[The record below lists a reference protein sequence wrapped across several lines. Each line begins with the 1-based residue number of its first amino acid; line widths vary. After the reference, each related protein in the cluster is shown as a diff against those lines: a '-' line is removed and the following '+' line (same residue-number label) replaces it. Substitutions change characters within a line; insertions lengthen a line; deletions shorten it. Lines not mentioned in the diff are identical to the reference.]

1 MKKIFT
7 LFVLLVCFAAQLSA
21 QIEVTNH
28 GKVVEKNEVIT
39 FNLYEDKDEDSELFL
54 GGYPEKDPWFT
65 NKGDEAV
72 DLTVRVT
79 PDRNSYNGILNWCG
93 ITSSCG
99 DINITN
105 PYANFVDRTITLAP
119 GQTVDMSLHPKFEVG
134 EYRTS
139 TATVKVSADNKY
151 VTTFILKYV
160 YNETTA
166 AVNDVKANAAS
177 VKVVGNE
184 LVYSFAAAGANSVS
198 LYALDGKMVKH
209 IAAAGQ
215 NGSVSLAGL
224 QPGVYVCKA
233 NGNSSKVVVK

>member
-7 LFVLLVCFAAQLSA
+7 LFALLVCFAAQLSA
-21 QIEVTNH
+21 QVEITNH
-28 GKVVEKNEVIT
+28 GKVVEKNEVLT
-39 FNLYEDKDEDSELFL
+39 FNLYDDEALGEV
-54 GGYPEKDPWFT
+54 GGYPETDPWFT

-72 DLTVRVT
+72 DLTVSVS
-79 PDRNSYNGILNWCG
+79 PDKNSFNKILTWCG
-93 ITSSCG
+93 LTGSCL
-99 DINITN
+99 DINITD
-105 PYANFVDRTITLAP
+105 PKKDIVERTISLAP
-119 GQTVDMSLHPKFEVG
+119 GQTEFMGLHPMFKIG
-134 EYRTS
+134 EYRES
-139 TATVKVSADNKY
+139 TANVNVKVNGEYA
-151 VTTFILKYV
+151 TTFILKYV

-166 AVNDVKANAAS
+166 GVNDVKANAAS

-209 IAAAGQ
+209 IAAAGK
-215 NGSVSLAGL
+215 NGSVNLAGL

>member
-7 LFVLLVCFAAQLSA
+7 LFALLVCFAAQLSA

-28 GKVVEKNEVIT
+28 GKAIEKNEVIT
-39 FNLYEDKDEDSELFL
+39 FNLYDDDAL
-54 GGYPEKDPWFT
+54 GTVGGFPDKDPWFT

-93 ITSSCG
+93 ITSSCE

-119 GQTVDMSLHPKFEVG
+119 GQTIDMRLHPKFEIG

-166 AVNDVKANAAS
+166 GVNDVKANAAS

>member
-7 LFVLLVCFAAQLSA
+7 LFALLACFAVQLSA
-21 QIEVTNH
+21 QVEITNL
-28 GKVVEKNEVIT
+28 GKVVGKNEVIT
-39 FNLYEDKDEDSELFL
+39 FNLYEDDALGIVGGFSE
-54 GGYPEKDPWFT
+54 EDPWFT
-65 NKGDEAV
+65 NKGDETV
-72 DLTVRVT
+72 DLTVRVM
-79 PDRNSYNGILNWCG
+79 PDRNSYNNILSWCG
-93 ITSSCG
+93 ITGSCSC
-99 DINITN
+99 INITN
-105 PYANFVDRTITLAP
+105 PKVNFEDRTVSLAP
-119 GQTVDMSLHPKFEVG
+119 GESVKMALHPIFEIG

-139 TATVKVSADNKY
+139 TATVKVSVDGEYA
-151 VTTFILKYV
+151 TTFILKYV

-166 AVNDVKANAAS
+166 GVNDVKANAAS

-184 LVYSFAAAGANSVS
+184 LVYSFAVAGANCVS

-209 IAAAGQ
+209 VAAAGQ

>member
-7 LFVLLVCFAAQLSA
+7 LFALLVCFAAQLSA

-28 GKVVEKNEVIT
+28 GKIVEKNEVLT
-39 FNLYEDKDEDSELFL
+39 FNIYEDENIGIL
-54 GGYPEKDPWFT
+54 GGYPENDPYFT

-79 PDRNSYNGILNWCG
+79 PDRNSYNGILSWCG
-93 ITSSCG
+93 ITGSCEN
-99 DINITN
+99 IVITN
-105 PYANFVDRTITLAP
+105 PYANFVDRTISLAP
-119 GQTVDMSLHPKFEVG
+119 GQSEKMGLHPLFEVG

-166 AVNDVKANAAS
+166 GVNDVKANAAS

-209 IAAAGQ
+209 VAAAGQ

>member
-7 LFVLLVCFAAQLSA
+7 LFALLICFAAQLSA

-28 GKVVEKNEVIT
+28 GKAIEKNEVIT
-39 FNLYEDKDEDSELFL
+39 FNLYDDDALGIVGGFSE
-54 GGYPEKDPWFT
+54 EDPWFT
-65 NKGDEAV
+65 NKGDETV

-79 PDRNSYNGILNWCG
+79 PDRNSYNNILSWCG
-93 ITSSCG
+93 ITGSCSS
-99 DINITN
+99 INITN
-105 PYANFVDRTITLAP
+105 PKVNFEDRTVSLAP
-119 GQTVDMSLHPKFEVG
+119 GLSVKMALHPMFEIG

-139 TATVKVSADNKY
+139 TATIKVSVDGEYA
-151 VTTFILKYV
+151 TTFILKYV

-166 AVNDVKANAAS
+166 GVNDVKANAAS

-209 IAAAGQ
+209 VAAVGQ

>member
-7 LFVLLVCFAAQLSA
+7 LFALLVCFAAQLSA

-28 GKVVEKNEVIT
+28 GKVVEKNEVLT

-54 GGYPEKDPWFT
+54 GGYPEKDPLFT

-79 PDRNSYNGILNWCG
+79 PDRNSYNGILSWCG
-93 ITSSCG
+93 ITGLCEN
-99 DINITN
+99 IVITN
-105 PYANFVDRTITLAP
+105 PYANFVDRTISLAP
-119 GQTVDMSLHPKFEVG
+119 GQSIDMGLHPLFEVG

-166 AVNDVKANAAS
+166 GVNDVKANAAS
-177 VKVVGNE
+177 VKVVGSE

>member
-7 LFVLLVCFAAQLSA
+7 LFALLACFAVQLSA
-21 QIEVTNH
+21 QVKITINGKDVDLSQNEKFTFDLYYDDVFCEVA
-28 GKVVEKNEVIT
+28 G
-39 FNLYEDKDEDSELFL
+39 FPML
-54 GGYPEKDPWFT
+54 DPTFT
-65 NKGDEAV
+65 NTSDEAIELGV
-72 DLTVRVT
+72 DVK
-79 PDRNSYNGILNWCG
+79 
-93 ITSSCG
+93 TSSIDKPFFGICG
-99 DINITN
+99 MNIGNCMPLTM
-105 PYANFVDRTITLAP
+105 YDYKKHLVKLAP
-119 GQTVDMSLHPKFEVG
+119 GESVSLALHFNTDQDD
-134 EYRTS
+134 YRTAKANIMVEVDGAKI
-139 TATVKVSADNKY
+139 TNLVME
-151 VTTFILKYV
+151 YV
-160 YNETTA
+160 YNDPTA
-166 AVNDVKANAAS
+166 GVNDVKANAAS

>member
-7 LFVLLVCFAAQLSA
+7 LFALLICFAAQLSA

-28 GKVVEKNEVIT
+28 GKAIEKNEVIT
-39 FNLYEDKDEDSELFL
+39 FNLYDDDALGIVGGFSE
-54 GGYPEKDPWFT
+54 EDPWFT
-65 NKGDEAV
+65 NKGDETV

-79 PDRNSYNGILNWCG
+79 PDRNSYNNILSWCG
-93 ITSSCG
+93 ITGSCSS
-99 DINITN
+99 INITN
-105 PYANFVDRTITLAP
+105 PKVNFEDRTVSLAP
-119 GQTVDMSLHPKFEVG
+119 GLSVKMALHPMFEIG

-139 TATVKVSADNKY
+139 TATVKVSVDGEYA
-151 VTTFILKYV
+151 TTFILKYV

-166 AVNDVKANAAS
+166 GVNDVKANAAS

-209 IAAAGQ
+209 VAAAGQ
-215 NGSVSLAGL
+215 NGSISLAGL

-233 NGNSSKVVVK
+233 NGTSTKVVVK

>member
-7 LFVLLVCFAAQLSA
+7 LFALLVCFAAQLSA

-28 GKVVEKNEVIT
+28 GKAIEKNEVIT
-39 FNLYEDKDEDSELFL
+39 FNLYDDDAL
-54 GGYPEKDPWFT
+54 GTVGGFPDKDPWFT

-72 DLTVRVT
+72 NLTVRVT

-93 ITSSCG
+93 ITSSCE

-119 GQTVDMSLHPKFEVG
+119 GQTIDMRLHPKFEIG

-166 AVNDVKANAAS
+166 AVNDVKANTAS

-184 LVYSFAAAGANSVS
+184 LVYSFAAADANSVS

-209 IAAAGQ
+209 IATAGQ

-224 QPGVYVCKA
+224 QPGVYICKA

>member
-7 LFVLLVCFAAQLSA
+7 LFALLVCFAAQLSA
-21 QIEVTNH
+21 QVEITNL
-28 GKVVEKNEVIT
+28 GKVVGKNEDIT
-39 FNLYEDKDEDSELFL
+39 FNLYDDDLL
-54 GGYPEKDPWFT
+54 GIVGGFPENDPWFT
-65 NKGDEAV
+65 NKGDETV
-72 DLTVRVT
+72 ELTIRVT
-79 PDRNSYNGILNWCG
+79 PDRNSYNEILSWCG
-93 ITSSCG
+93 ITGSCES
-99 DINITN
+99 INITN
-105 PYANFVDRTITLAP
+105 PLINFVERTINLAP
-119 GQTVDMSLHPKFEVG
+119 GDSVKMALHPLFKVG

-151 VTTFILKYV
+151 VTTFVLKYV

-166 AVNDVKANAAS
+166 GVNDVKANAAS

>member
-7 LFVLLVCFAAQLSA
+7 LFALLVCFATQLSA

-28 GKVVEKNEVIT
+28 GKIVEKNEVIT
-39 FNLYEDKDEDSELFL
+39 FNLYDDETTGKV
-54 GGYPEKDPWFT
+54 GGYPETDPWFT

-79 PDRNSYNGILNWCG
+79 PDRNSYNGILSWCG
-93 ITSSCG
+93 ITGSCE
-99 DINITN
+99 DIVITN
-105 PYANFVDRTITLAP
+105 PYANFVDRTISLAP
-119 GQTVDMSLHPKFEVG
+119 GQSEKMGLHPLFEVG

-166 AVNDVKANAAS
+166 GVNDVKANAAS

-184 LVYSFAAAGANSVS
+184 LVYSFATAGANSVN

-209 IAAAGQ
+209 IAAAGK

>member
-7 LFVLLVCFAAQLSA
+7 LFALLACFAVQLSA
-21 QIEVTNH
+21 QVEITNL
-28 GKVVEKNEVIT
+28 GKVVGKNEVIT
-39 FNLYEDKDEDSELFL
+39 FNLYDDDAL
-54 GGYPEKDPWFT
+54 GIVGGFPENDPWFT

-72 DLTVRVT
+72 DLTIRVT
-79 PDRNSYNGILNWCG
+79 PDRNSYNAIFSWCG
-93 ITSSCG
+93 ITGSCQ
-99 DINITN
+99 DIDITDLKV
-105 PYANFVDRTITLAP
+105 NFVDRTISLAP
-119 GQTVDMSLHPKFEVG
+119 GQTVRMGLHPMFEIG

-139 TATVKVSADNKY
+139 TATVKLSVDGEYA
-151 VTTFILKYV
+151 TTFILKYV

-166 AVNDVKANAAS
+166 GVNDVKANAAS

-209 IAAAGQ
+209 VATAGQ

-224 QPGVYVCKA
+224 QPGVYVCKT

>member
-7 LFVLLVCFAAQLSA
+7 LFALLVCFAAQISA

-28 GKVVEKNEVIT
+28 GKIVEKNEVLT
-39 FNLYEDKDEDSELFL
+39 FNIYEDENIGIL
-54 GGYPEKDPWFT
+54 GGYPEEDPWFT

-79 PDRNSYNGILNWCG
+79 PDRNSYNGILSWCG
-93 ITSSCG
+93 ITGSCEN
-99 DINITN
+99 IVITN
-105 PYANFVDRTITLAP
+105 PYANFVDRTINLAP
-119 GQTVDMSLHPKFEVG
+119 GQSEKMGLHPIFEVG

-166 AVNDVKANAAS
+166 GVNDVKANAAS

-184 LVYSFAAAGANSVS
+184 LVYSFAATGANSVS

-209 IAAAGQ
+209 IAAAGK
-215 NGSVSLAGL
+215 NGNVSLAGL

>member
-7 LFVLLVCFAAQLSA
+7 LFALLVCFAAQLSA

-28 GKVVEKNEVIT
+28 GKAIEKNEVIT
-39 FNLYEDKDEDSELFL
+39 FNLYDDDAL
-54 GGYPEKDPWFT
+54 GTVGGFPDKDPWFT

-72 DLTVRVT
+72 NLTVRVT

-93 ITSSCG
+93 ITSSCK

-105 PYANFVDRTITLAP
+105 PYENYEDRTITLAP
-119 GQTVDMSLHPKFEVG
+119 GQTIDMRLHPKFEIG

-139 TATVKVSADNKY
+139 TATVKVSADNNKY

-166 AVNDVKANAAS
+166 GVNDVKANAAS

-209 IAAAGQ
+209 IATAGQ